1 MGRQTYQLDAKNR
14 IFIPA
19 KHREPLGPT
28 FVVFPNIKNPN
39 SVIASTVEYY
49 QKLKESIK
57 TNEELEIED
66 REEMVRYMSEE
77 GDVLTPDAQ
86 GRVVIPA
93 SLVALADLGGPTVIV
108 GHTDFVELM
117 AEKYYTPASDRRE
130 HFKAVAAKKIM
141 L

>member
-39 SVIASTVEYY
+39 SVIASTVDYY
-49 QKLKESIK
+49 KKL
-57 TNEELEIED
+57 IED
-66 REEMVRYMSEE
+66 IRTSESLSIEDKEDLIRYMSEE
-77 GDVLTPDAQ
+77 GDVLSPDAQ

-93 SLVALADLGGPTVIV
+93 SLVELTDLGGPTVIV
-108 GHTDFVELM
+108 GHTNFVEIM
-117 AEKYYTPASDRRE
+117 SAKYYTPASDRRE
-130 HFKAVAAKKIM
+130 RLREAAAKNI
-141 L
+141 LL

>member
-19 KHREPLGPT
+19 KHRDPLGAS

-49 QKLKESIK
+49 KNLIADIK
-57 TNEELEIED
+57 NSEDLDIED
-66 REEMVRYMSEE
+66 KEDMIRYMSEE
-77 GDVLTPDAQ
+77 GDVLYPDAQ

-93 SLVALADLGGPTVIV
+93 SLVELTGLGGPTVIV
-108 GHTDFVELM
+108 GHTDFVEIM
-117 AEKYYTPASDRRE
+117 SAKYYTPASDKRE
-130 HFKAVAAKKIM
+130 RFREVAAKKI
-141 L
+141 LL